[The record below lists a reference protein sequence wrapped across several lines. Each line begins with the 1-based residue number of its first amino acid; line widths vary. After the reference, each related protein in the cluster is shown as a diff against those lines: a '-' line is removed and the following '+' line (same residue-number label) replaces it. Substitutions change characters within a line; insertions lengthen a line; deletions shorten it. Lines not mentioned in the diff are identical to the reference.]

1 MTKQVDL
8 IQKPY
13 LKTDLPELRPGFT
26 IRVHQR
32 IKEGDK
38 ERLQV
43 FEGVIIAAKHGQGI
57 SGTITVRK
65 IAEGVGVERIFPIHT
80 PTITKIE
87 VVKKSKVRRSKLY
100 FLRGLS
106 SRKTKSKMK
115 DLVEAIAAQPK
126 SNSIEK

>member
-1 MTKQVDL
+1 MSKQVDL

-115 DLVEAIAAQPK
+115 DLVEAIAAQPQ
-126 SNSIEK
+126 SESIKK